1 MKSGAESSLRSG
13 GPTGPAGNAPSNK
26 PSERSHGRPLSLR
39 RKPKKPAAGLLHFRA
54 AVWGSK
60 MPKEDCRCFQAPTIT
75 VEPYPFGF
83 GGPPIPDP
91 KNVEPGDIRKPKP
104 PSIPAQLLRPRF
116 AMPKDE
122 ARRMSTRWRELP
134 RPPAMPREVHGVRK
148 HERALAKLQRP
159 GYSGPTVLFLVA
171 LASLVSAAMGA
182 TIVVA
187 YVMTMYVQS
196 VSI

>member
-1 MKSGAESSLRSG
+1 
-13 GPTGPAGNAPSNK
+13 
-26 PSERSHGRPLSLR
+26 
-39 RKPKKPAAGLLHFRA
+39 
-54 AVWGSK
+54 
-60 MPKEDCRCFQAPTIT
+60 
-75 VEPYPFGF
+75 
-83 GGPPIPDP
+83 
-91 KNVEPGDIRKPKP
+91 
-104 PSIPAQLLRPRF
+104 
-116 AMPKDE
+116 MPKDE

-134 RPPAMPREVHGVRK
+134 RPPTRTPGANEPDSIRR